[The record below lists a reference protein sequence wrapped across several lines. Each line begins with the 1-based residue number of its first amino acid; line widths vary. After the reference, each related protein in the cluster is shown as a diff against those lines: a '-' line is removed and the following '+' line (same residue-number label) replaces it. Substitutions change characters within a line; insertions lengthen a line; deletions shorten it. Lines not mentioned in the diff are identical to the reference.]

1 MTENRRRSR
10 NSRRRGKVMNHQAV
24 DTARTAIEELGEG
37 PAGAHTGVSVVGEG
51 VAVHRFAA
59 DLTGYRGWEWHVVV
73 ACAPGTQQ
81 ATVSEVALVPGETA
95 LQAPEWVPYEERLR
109 PGDLGPRDLLPAA
122 VGDERLDGDDL
133 QTRALSARGVEDTE
147 QRWEE
152 GDTGPESDF
161 AREALHRCR
170 TCAFMVPLTGP
181 LGKNWGVCVN
191 EWTFDATAVSFDH
204 GCGAHSAIPEV
215 TGQGAPVAEPY
226 QDSHL

>member
-1 MTENRRRSR
+1 
-10 NSRRRGKVMNHQAV
+10 MNHQAV

-59 DLTGYRGWEWHVVV
+59 DLPGYRGWEWHVVV

-133 QTRALSARGVEDTE
+133 QTRTLSVRGVEDTE

-152 GDTGPESDF
+152 GDTGPELS
-161 AREALHRCR
+161 LIH
-170 TCAFMVPLTGP
+170 
-181 LGKNWGVCVN
+181 
-191 EWTFDATAVSFDH
+191 
-204 GCGAHSAIPEV
+204 I
-215 TGQGAPVAEPY
+215 
-226 QDSHL
+226 